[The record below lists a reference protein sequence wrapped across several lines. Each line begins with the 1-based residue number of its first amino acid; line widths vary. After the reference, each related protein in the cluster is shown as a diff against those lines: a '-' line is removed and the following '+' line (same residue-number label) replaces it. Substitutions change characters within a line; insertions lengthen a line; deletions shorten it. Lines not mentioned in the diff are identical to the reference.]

1 MKQIILMS
9 FNSVNEGLNFMNTF
23 QYPCAFTI
31 NRDWYVWY
39 DKDGNKL
46 ENIEEQ
52 LLSNIMLSHP
62 EPYMYCL
69 TNNFVDNEYCYDGSF
84 VFTTKPT
91 TL

>member
-1 MKQIILMS
+1 MKHKKPKIGTIVEIIKS
-9 FNSVNEGLNFMNTF
+9 GNRFN
-23 QYPCAFTI
+23 A
-31 NRDWYVWY
+31 W

-52 LLSNIMLSHP
+52 LLSNIMLSQP

-69 TNNFVDNEYCYDGSF
+69 TNNFVDNKYCYDGSF